1 MCTIAKNPAVIKGD
15 LLYCF
20 LTPAVVPPVVTLD
33 STTPTTIPLTWTSP
47 GPVVDSYVVTWT
59 SRECPD
65 VDEGSTSTIT
75 DGSTSYTISGL
86 QEGSSYTVNVTATNT
101 AGSAVSDPVSGRTQD
116 TSECSLQT
124 LLTEVRNFMYCSL
137 QLHLPLP
144 LLSVHLT

>member
-1 MCTIAKNPAVIKGD
+1 MCTIAKDLAVKKGD
-15 LLYCF
+15 LWYCY

-47 GPVVDSYVVTWT
+47 GPVVDGYFVEWT

-65 VDEGSTSTIT
+65 VDEGSTTIT

-116 TSECSLQT
+116 TSECSFQT
-124 LLTEVRNFMYCSL
+124 LLAEVKNFMNCSL
-137 QLHLPLP
+137 QLHLALP
-144 LLSVHLT
+144 ILSVHLT